1 MHTRI
6 SRRIIS
12 SVLPMT
18 AFSVACFGS
27 PDFASA
33 RSTATRFARALAAG
47 DTVEM
52 RQLSLP
58 EAGKRMVQFRSELP
72 AAYTVFADPE
82 RAMVTVSGGG
92 IYGSGPETVFRIPS
106 LRLRSCDGGLE
117 LAVIKS
123 GGNQRVSFVRPVPPI
138 DSLTDEACR
147 AALAATAKTG
157 A

>member
-1 MHTRI
+1 MHSRT
-6 SRRIIS
+6 SRRAIS
-12 SVLPMT
+12 SVLPMV
-18 AFSVACFGS
+18 ALSIACFGS

-52 RQLSLP
+52 RHLSLP
-58 EAGKRMVQFRSELP
+58 EAGKQMVHLRSELP

-82 RAMVTVSGGG
+82 RSMVTVSGGG
-92 IYGSGPETVFRIPS
+92 IYGSGAETVFRIPS
-106 LRLRSCDGGLE
+106 SRLQSCDGGLE

-138 DSLTDEACR
+138 DSLTGTACR
-147 AALAATAKTG
+147 NALAATEKTG